1 MIETGPLGASFSLLL
16 HLQKR
21 QSRLEERDL
30 VVLNERQETPSGVFA
45 GATRRAGPL
54 FLSYCVIPQGHV
66 VSRLC
71 RTTTQRFFCLVGQ
84 KKRFQQ

>member
-54 FLSYCVIPQGHV
+54 FCPTALYPKG
-66 VSRLC
+66 
-71 RTTTQRFFCLVGQ
+71 T
-84 KKRFQQ
+84 